1 MEAKD
6 GVSGESAGPLRR
18 PHWGYSQPQI
28 LAGTWQAGGWHQKGS
43 CLFVAQTLAELLR
56 LFFLPPP
63 HAASDQTP
71 SVQKPER
78 VSRTQNV
85 VCELWAVK
93 RVLDL
98 ELGSGV

>member
-1 MEAKD
+1 M
-6 GVSGESAGPLRR
+6 
-18 PHWGYSQPQI
+18 
-28 LAGTWQAGGWHQKGS
+28 
-43 CLFVAQTLAELLR
+43 AQTLAELLR